1 MRYVYKIL
9 ANNHIEGTLQVQL
22 SCVDVPHTGVHWI
35 KYPTKQGIPSF
46 EKADLTAEVLR
57 YFRGDIDS
65 WELWENN
72 RYDVEEIKKEADAVV
87 GNKETFDHSIL
98 DDDWLED
105 ELDNL

>member
-1 MRYVYKIL
+1 MKYVYEIL
-9 ANNHIEGTLQVQL
+9 DHDPDLAALQVKL